1 MYAQYNLGALWA
13 DPPGNYAPDYDQ
25 ALFWLRL
32 AKYNGYPG
40 AQATIDEVEGL
51 RNLQDNLT
59 TGILDS
65 ALSLLTGQDPECKE
79 IFPGS
84 PPVCP
89 GDDDEPLIPIPTS
102 TPGPTPTP
110 TATPLPTA
118 TPIPP
123 VVDVRVKGI
132 YLDPVKPSL
141 GDTVD
146 FTVTVENQ
154 GNIPANDVVITF
166 GDVAGEL
173 GSVQKTLSVVGSGES
188 QDVMF
193 QFAGG
198 RTDVQL
204 SVEITAKDDADLSN
218 NYHVIDHKAHLL
230 PDLVVESVTSAS
242 GTFPGTTHYTV
253 VVKNQ
258 GDGTAIPLRKAEL
271 RVRVT
276 VGETVKEE
284 RLYLS
289 GQFEVSPGDTR
300 QMTFTFS
307 GEATDEIRAF
317 VDVFP
322 LVNGGT
328 EYDNYVESD
337 ETNNELIITGPF

>member
-1 MYAQYNLGALWA
+1 MK
-13 DPPGNYAPDYDQ
+13 D
-25 ALFWLRL
+25 
-32 AKYNGYPG
+32 
-40 AQATIDEVEGL
+40 V
-51 RNLQDNLT
+51 
-59 TGILDS
+59 
-65 ALSLLTGQDPECKE
+65 SLH
-79 IFPGS
+79 
-84 PPVCP
+84 
-89 GDDDEPLIPIPTS
+89 
-102 TPGPTPTP
+102 
-110 TATPLPTA
+110 
-118 TPIPP
+118 
-123 VVDVRVKGI
+123 
-132 YLDPVKPSL
+132 PVKPSL

-146 FTVTVENQ
+146 FTITVENQ

-218 NYHVIDHKAHLL
+218 NYHVFDHKAHLL
-230 PDLVVESVTSAS
+230 PDLVVESVTSAPHP
-242 GTFPGTTHYTV
+242 FPGSTYYTF

-276 VGETVKEE
+276 VDGNVKEE
-284 RLYLS
+284 RLYLRDH
-289 GQFEVSPGDTR
+289 FEVSPGDTR
-300 QMTFTFS
+300 QMTFSFR

-317 VDVFP
+317 VDV
-322 LVNGGT
+322 LQLYVGVT